1 MTTKVHLVGQCTVK
15 LWGLT
20 SRERFRRVLRRLP
33 DVQLMEAEQPLPRDG
48 VVLLLREDY
57 LYDERVLRG
66 LLRSEGVAL
75 QDPRNGHVIAALLPA
90 DRLDEKAARLEGPVI
105 TSLPTTLP
113 ETVASGL
120 QTQLRKLDVPWVAPI
135 SEANRAQ
142 LEKALFNGAY
152 KGVTDFITRGVWPVP
167 ARWVTG
173 LCVRLGLS
181 PNHVTGA
188 SYVLA
193 ILAGWWFWHGQFGA
207 GLLAGWV
214 MTFLDTV
221 DGKLARVTVT
231 STRFGNLF
239 DHALDLVHPPLWY
252 IAWGVGLAASWD
264 HALSLSG
271 VCWAIFVGY
280 VAGRLCEGAF
290 KFAAPFSLFLW
301 RPFDSVNRLFTAR
314 RNPNL
319 LLLSLAWLAQ
329 ANDIGLLLV
338 ALWTLISTLV
348 LAVRVIWAI
357 ALRQRGADLQPWLS
371 QVDLKAERHR
381 PVVRLFA
388 PRSGLNDA

>member
-1 MTTKVHLVGQCTVK
+1 MTTRVYLVGQCTVT
-15 LWGLT
+15 LWGLS
-20 SRERFRRVLRRLP
+20 SRERLQRVLRRLP
-33 DVQLMEAEQPLPRDG
+33 EVQLLEVGQPLPDDG
-48 VVLLLREDY
+48 SVLLLREDY
-57 LYDERVLRG
+57 LYDERVIRG

-75 QDPRNGHVIAALLPA
+75 QDPHNGAVVAACLA
-90 DRLDEKAARLEGPVI
+90 AGRLDDRAVRLEGPVI
-105 TSLPTTLP
+105 GSLRMVRPD
-113 ETVASGL
+113 TVASGL
-120 QTQLRKLDVPWVAPI
+120 QTQLRKLDLPWVAPI
-135 SEANRAQ
+135 SDSNRAQ
-142 LEKALFNGAY
+142 LEKALFSGAY
-152 KGVTDFITRGVWPVP
+152 KGVTDFITLGVWPVP

-173 LCVRLGLS
+173 LCARLGLS

-193 ILAGWWFWHGQFGA
+193 ILAGWWFWHGDYGA

-231 STRFGNLF
+231 STRFGNIF

-252 IAWGVGLAASWD
+252 IAWGVGLAASWNHGMPLTD
-264 HALSLSG
+264 
-271 VCWAIFVGY
+271 VYWAIFIGY

-301 RPFDSVNRLFTAR
+301 RPFDSVNRLITAR

-319 LLLSLAWLAQ
+319 LLLSLAWMAQ
-329 ANDIGLLLV
+329 ASDIGLLLV

-357 ALRQRGADLQPWLS
+357 ILRKRGADLQPWLS

-388 PRSGLNDA
+388 PRSGLKDA